1 MTEAAAP
8 IRAQDRIE
16 SVDVLRGFALLGIL
30 IMNIQS
36 FAMVE
41 AAYFDPSQYGDLTG
55 VNWWVWAISHAFAD
69 MKFMALFSML
79 FGAGIVLVTE
89 ARQSKGLPTFAHHNS
104 RNFWLLVFGLIQ
116 AYLIWYGDILVTY
129 AVAAFLLYWLR
140 NLRAV
145 WLFVCGVL
153 ALSVPLLINLSLT
166 FAPPEV
172 VQEIALEF
180 AYTPEQITAEVE
192 AYRGTWSEALAQ
204 RIPSTLGMHLAA
216 IPGFLI
222 WRAGGLM
229 LIGMGLFKIGV
240 LAGRRSARF
249 YTRLAIAGFAVGLP
263 LVVLSTVNLTEA
275 GYDPLFGQLGMG
287 IAYNYIGS
295 IALALAYT
303 GIVMRIAQG
312 ALLASL
318 QKRLAAVGRT
328 AFTNYI
334 LQSMICTFIFYG
346 FGLGFF
352 GAVDR
357 WAQVLV
363 VFAIW
368 ALQLWIAPIWL
379 ARYRF
384 GPLEWLWR
392 SLTYMSLQPMR
403 RQSRP

>member
-1 MTEAAAP
+1 M
-8 IRAQDRIE
+8 
-16 SVDVLRGFALLGIL
+16 
-30 IMNIQS
+30 
-36 FAMVE
+36 
-41 AAYFDPSQYGDLTG
+41 
-55 VNWWVWAISHAFAD
+55 
-69 MKFMALFSML
+69 
-79 FGAGIVLVTE
+79 
-89 ARQSKGLPTFAHHNS
+89 
-104 RNFWLLVFGLIQ
+104 
-116 AYLIWYGDILVTY
+116 
-129 AVAAFLLYWLR
+129 
-140 NLRAV
+140 
-145 WLFVCGVL
+145 
-153 ALSVPLLINLSLT
+153 
-166 FAPPEV
+166 
-172 VQEIALEF
+172 
-180 AYTPEQITAEVE
+180 
-192 AYRGTWSEALAQ
+192 
-204 RIPSTLGMHLAA
+204 
-216 IPGFLI
+216 
-222 WRAGGLM
+222 
-229 LIGMGLFKIGV
+229 
-240 LAGRRSARF
+240 
-249 YTRLAIAGFAVGLP
+249 
-263 LVVLSTVNLTEA
+263 VLSTVNLTEA